1 MLFFTSGYQSLWFII
16 GALQDTGGAVSPRN
30 RCLYGWKPI
39 LRHNGRCMY
48 WFLCSPDQLQFL
60 NASYVGFF
68 LFVKVQD
75 SSDVINEGRVRV
87 VFSVPCEP
95 QLDALILNQH
105 VSLGSVKKS
114 VPSILYTIL
123 RVFFFLQF
131 TLLIYW
137 YLPLYIWPGSAC
149 VFRFYQ

>member
-1 MLFFTSGYQSLWFII
+1 
-16 GALQDTGGAVSPRN
+16 
-30 RCLYGWKPI
+30 
-39 LRHNGRCMY
+39 MY
-48 WFLCSPDQLQFL
+48 WFLCSSDQLQLL
-60 NASYVGFF
+60 NASYVGFV

-114 VPSILYTIL
+114 AQYTLLYTTFFSSSVYFTYIL
-123 RVFFFLQF
+123 IFTTVHLAWVCLCFQILSFVFVQKYSVKYSPGYVLASRLGI
-131 TLLIYW
+131 TN
-137 YLPLYIWPGSAC
+137 YLVSRFSGSI
-149 VFRFYQ
+149 FIGRGSKKK

>member
-1 MLFFTSGYQSLWFII
+1 
-16 GALQDTGGAVSPRN
+16 
-30 RCLYGWKPI
+30 
-39 LRHNGRCMY
+39 MY
-48 WFLCSPDQLQFL
+48 WFLCSPDQLQLL

-114 VPSILYTIL
+114 VPSILCTIL
-123 RVFFFLQF
+123 RFFLLQF
-131 TLLIYW
+131 TLLIY
-137 YLPLYIWPGSAC
+137 
-149 VFRFYQ
+149 